1 MLKAVLAFI
10 VCTCLNAQDIT
21 LSYLK
26 SKPKGIPRD
35 FFIWLFLQK
44 PSTTPKQAKVAYDLA
59 AHKTPKLQE
68 LAQAKGALNLSL
80 HPCQGL
86 SLEALDS
93 KDGVCVAV
101 ALPPAKIFKQAQEP
115 ANAPLLRALQP
126 KLKNYPKL
134 YYALQIALNPTDQSI
149 LIKAGASTLASLY
162 NGLSYEQKQ
171 QLLDKPLDPEILARL
186 ANENNPAFNDIL
198 RRIILDSRFAEFKK
212 ALNHASITNSDSKTF
227 FLLGINALLYGQ
239 EIIAFTYFDRA
250 EKQADKAFMHDK
262 AVFWKYLLSQNSA
275 YLDILS
281 QSTNPNL
288 FSLYANLARKS
299 TPKYNIITSLGLLS
313 HRPANF
319 DIKDPFVWQTLKAKI
334 LSITDKR
341 AFLRALKP
349 LKTEQS
355 MAHLAYFLERYYN
368 DGRHYFLT
376 PYAKKAHFKSLEEKA
391 MAYAI
396 ARQESLLLPALVSRS
411 YALGL
416 MQIMPFNVAPFAKHL
431 GLNKVQF
438 TDMFDPHLSLIFGN
452 YYLNTLKEEFKN
464 PLFVAY
470 CYNGGPNFFRKLLK
484 ERHFFTKGKF
494 EPWLSMERIPYEE
507 TRLYGQKV
515 LANYIIYQSI
525 FKHHTHKIHFD
536 IQGFFNTILKDNHD
550 Q

>member
-1 MLKAVLAFI
+1 MFRAFWLL
-10 VCTCLNAQDIT
+10 VFCVALNAQHIS
-21 LSYLK
+21 LAYLK

-35 FFIWLFLQK
+35 FFIWLYLQN
-44 PSTTPKQAKVAYDLA
+44 PNITAEQAKDAYNLI
-59 AHKTPKLQE
+59 AHKNPKLQE
-68 LAQAKGALNLSL
+68 LAQARGALNLIP

-86 SLEALDS
+86 PLEVLSDKDSACIAKALSLS
-93 KDGVCVAV
+93 S
-101 ALPPAKIFKQAQEP
+101 IFTKAQDP
-115 ANAPLLRALQP
+115 KSAAILRTLQP
-126 KLKNYPKL
+126 KLKGYPKL
-134 YYALQIALNPTDQSI
+134 YKALQIVLNPTDQAI
-149 LIKAGASTLASLY
+149 FLHAGASAVATLY
-162 NGLSYEQKQ
+162 NSLSYEQKQ
-171 QLLDKPLDPEILARL
+171 DFLDRPFDPEVLAKL
-186 ANENNPAFNDIL
+186 ANANDPSFNDIL
-198 RRIILDSRFAEFKK
+198 RRVILDSHFAVFKK
-212 ALNHASITNSDSKTF
+212 ALSRTSVTNSDSKTF
-227 FLLGINALLYGQ
+227 FLLGINALLHQ
-239 EIIAFTYFDRA
+239 EEISAFTYFDRT
-250 EKQADKAFMHDK
+250 EKQADKPFMHDK
-262 AVFWKYLLSQNSA
+262 AVFWKYLLSQNNS

-288 FSLYANLARKS
+288 FSLYANFKRKS
-299 TPKYNIITSLGLLS
+299 LPKYNIVTSLGFLS
-313 HRPANF
+313 HRPPKF
-319 DIKDPFVWQTLKAKI
+319 DIKDPFAWQIFKEKI
-334 LSITDKR
+334 LSIGNKR

-368 DGRHYFLT
+368 DGRNYFLT

-396 ARQESLLLPALVSRS
+396 ARQESLLLPALVSSS

-416 MQIMPFNVAPFAKHL
+416 MQIMPFNVAPFAKAL
-431 GLNKVQF
+431 GFNKVQL

-484 ERHFFTKGKF
+484 ERHFFTRGKF
-494 EPWLSMERIPYEE
+494 EPWLSMELIPYEE

-525 FKHHTHKIHFD
+525 FKHHSKKVSFD
-536 IQGFFNTILKDNHD
+536 LQGFFNTILKDRHD
-550 Q
+550 